1 MRFYHWFWWHIYLLL
16 LLLLLAIIL
25 FWFLFWLDYMRAYSS
40 SQNSIVLVTRL
51 RYYSGW
57 FSHWIALLC
66 FLTCTQNERNETRK
80 KQVAK
85 AYTTWLS
92 SSCRTALYHDV
103 ARLLL
108 LVCRLI
114 ACRFTLMWFNR
125 LGLVFSSENV
135 LAIAYLIK
143 RNFKWNNAQQVM
155 LFTFFSLQLSQLTE
169 YQITQ
174 TPSPQFGLTPSLSL
188 SFLHSVFHSF
198 FFLRCVSSFVCI
210 ISNSVVVRL
219 WKFRYIR
226 SRDKSISWST
236 SIKPSALH
244 MSTVRNAPVLHP
256 QPNHF
261 CLVFMLPTQYLNIT
275 QIYRIY
281 VEFDERH
288 TRNSIAILRIGYL
301 LSARFQ
307 CELICVVVVAVV
319 IIIVVVDV
327 VWSHFYSQRARSRS
341 FYIECI
347 PIIKAHPIWIHVK
360 ICLGFGWLFS
370 LLSICFEKIP

>member
-1 MRFYHWFWWHIYLLL
+1 MWIEWEIRCKTIIKWQIATTLRLFVSVVVCLSILNSRLSESLSLSENVSIFWNLVFRMRFYHWFWWHIYL

-80 KQVAK
+80 EQVAK

-174 TPSPQFGLTPSLSL
+174 TPSPQFSLTPSLSL
-188 SFLHSVFHSF
+188 SFVLSF
-198 FFLRCVSSFVCI
+198 ILCFF
-210 ISNSVVVRL
+210 
-219 WKFRYIR
+219 
-226 SRDKSISWST
+226 
-236 SIKPSALH
+236 ALCF
-244 MSTVRNAPVLHP
+244 L
-256 QPNHF
+256 F
-261 CLVFMLPTQYLNIT
+261 CLYHL
-275 QIYRIY
+275 
-281 VEFDERH
+281 
-288 TRNSIAILRIGYL
+288 
-301 LSARFQ
+301 
-307 CELICVVVVAVV
+307 
-319 IIIVVVDV
+319 
-327 VWSHFYSQRARSRS
+327 
-341 FYIECI
+341 
-347 PIIKAHPIWIHVK
+347 
-360 ICLGFGWLFS
+360 
-370 LLSICFEKIP
+370 

>member
-66 FLTCTQNERNETRK
+66 FLTCTQNERNETRM

-174 TPSPQFGLTPSLSL
+174 TPSPQFGLTPTLSLSL
-188 SFLHSVFHSF
+188 SFVLSFILSF
-198 FFLRCVSSFVCI
+198 FCVVFPLLSVSS
-210 ISNSVVVRL
+210 L
-219 WKFRYIR
+219 IR
-226 SRDKSISWST
+226 SLCDYGNFAIFVLATNPFHEAHQSNQVHYICQLWEMRPFSIHNQTISVSY
-236 SIKPSALH
+236 SCYQH
-244 MSTVRNAPVLHP
+244 
-256 QPNHF
+256 
-261 CLVFMLPTQYLNIT
+261 NI
-275 QIYRIY
+275 
-281 VEFDERH
+281 
-288 TRNSIAILRIGYL
+288 
-301 LSARFQ
+301 
-307 CELICVVVVAVV
+307 
-319 IIIVVVDV
+319 
-327 VWSHFYSQRARSRS
+327 
-341 FYIECI
+341 
-347 PIIKAHPIWIHVK
+347 
-360 ICLGFGWLFS
+360 
-370 LLSICFEKIP
+370 